1 MRGTVRRAAALA
13 TLLGMSLLPAGA
25 AQAATP
31 HVVLLPLTGIVDQ
44 VMASYVHDGIASA
57 ASSGAAAVVLEI
69 DSPGGSLDTT
79 RSITQ
84 DILGS
89 SIPVITW
96 VAPQGARAASAGT
109 FITLAG
115 AVAVMAPGTNIGAAS
130 PVGENGEDL
139 TGNEAT
145 TVMNDAVAN
154 ITAIAEARGRNVA
167 WAVSAVRSSTSSSAS
182 EAVNGGAVDGIAATL
197 ADVLAFAS
205 GRVVQAGTRVVTLSL
220 VGAQVQQLAMNPL
233 QQLLHLLA
241 DPNLAFVLFVLGAYG
256 LILEFV
262 HPNLV
267 TGALGG
273 VALILAFLGFG
284 SLPLNLAGLLLIVLA
299 LALFAADLTVTSH
312 GLLTLAGLAC
322 FVLGAGVLYT
332 QPTPVEPGIGV
343 AWPVIGGM
351 VVVTGAFMLVV
362 VAAAWRVRQRVRLP
376 VGMGGSVADGTSP
389 VPVDMPAS
397 VRSPLVPLGT
407 VYAGGEEWSARSA
420 DGVAMNRGARVRVIG
435 QDGLVLLV
443 ERADPSGPADVEVFG
458 T

>member
-1 MRGTVRRAAALA
+1 
-13 TLLGMSLLPAGA
+13 
-25 AQAATP
+25 
-31 HVVLLPLTGIVDQ
+31 
-44 VMASYVHDGIASA
+44 
-57 ASSGAAAVVLEI
+57 
-69 DSPGGSLDTT
+69 
-79 RSITQ
+79 
-84 DILGS
+84 
-89 SIPVITW
+89 
-96 VAPQGARAASAGT
+96 
-109 FITLAG
+109 
-115 AVAVMAPGTNIGAAS
+115 
-130 PVGENGEDL
+130 
-139 TGNEAT
+139 
-145 TVMNDAVAN
+145 MNDAVAN

-205 GRVVQAGTRVVTLSL
+205 GRVVQVGTRVVTLSL
-220 VGAQVQQLAMNPL
+220 VGAQVQQLPMNPL

-241 DPNLAFVLFVLGAYG
+241 VPNLAFVLFVLGAYG

-284 SLPLNLAGLLLIVLA
+284 SLPLNLAGLLLIV

-351 VVVTGAFMLVV
+351 VVVTGAFMLVM
-362 VAAAWRVRQRVRLP
+362 VAAAWRVRQWVRLP

-420 DGVAMNRGARVRVIG
+420 DGVAMDRGARVRVIG